1 MTAAP
6 AFTSPPDPP
15 VNLPPVTER
24 GDAAAD
30 EQKGVDNL
38 IKAAMAGSVVLL
50 VAVLASVIWENED
63 YADYLAM
70 LAALLLGGPI
80 VYGAA
85 KAMWT
90 GKCSHDHG
98 DGDSCGHD
106 HAHGDEA
113 AGGSH
118 MEELVALAILAS
130 FALGEY
136 MECALVAFFMLI
148 ASLIEHRTAV
158 GALRDIESLVRIT
171 PTRAMRLGEGG
182 NEEEV
187 AASQLKAGD
196 VVVVRPG
203 DNVPADGTIR
213 AGESS
218 INQANITGESLPVE
232 KQPGDPAFAGTIN
245 QTGRLEIEVTKAGE
259 DSTLGKVK
267 GLILQASQ
275 TRTPVVRELSK
286 YTAYY
291 TPVVLMLAAILFVLT
306 ENPEAAISLLLVA
319 CPCAL
324 ILCGPTAVVASL
336 SAASRLGIYVKSV
349 ADLEVVRRTTAFV
362 MDKTGTL
369 TTGELAVTKMRPA
382 EGIDPAELLRL
393 AATAE
398 KDSRHPVARAVVA
411 MAKKASV
418 EPAAVTRFAE
428 EAGRGVSVSLEGG
441 GEVLVGREAFL
452 NDGGVDASGLDMS
465 GSEGLS
471 LLYVARDGQA
481 VGWVGMA
488 DGLRPGAA
496 EAIRRARRRGREA
509 AGDDHRRPQEFRR
522 AGGGSAGPHRL
533 LRRGPAGRQ
542 ADAGRAAQGR
552 RPHRRGHRRRRE
564 RRPGARR
571 RSRVDRDGRRGLRR
585 GGGRRDDRADEQ
597 RAQPAALPGPALAE
611 DGQRHPP
618 EPRVHRGLHRL
629 HAGVAGLRLADPAGR
644 GDRPRDLL
652 DRGDLQLRPPGAG
665 GRGHG
670 SGDPGAAGRGGAEEA
685 DRDRAGGSRWR
696 GGGAGVKAAAG
707 WASPGQR
714 SACRGRRGGGSTERA
729 PMKRRRRRNLVNSL
743 IAFETYL
750 VGGSL
755 VISGIG
761 CGVRWILGLPPSKL
775 LLSIFTLAGL

>member
-1 MTAAP
+1 MTAAASGP

-24 GDAAAD
+24 SEAAAD

-50 VAVLASVIWENED
+50 VAIIADFVWANED

-80 VYGAA
+80 VWGAA
-85 KAMWT
+85 RALWT
-90 GKCSHDHG
+90 GRCSHDHPE
-98 DGDSCGHD
+98 GHGHGEGCD
-106 HAHGDEA
+106 HGAAHAEPE
-113 AGGSH
+113 GGSH

-171 PTRAMRLGEGG
+171 PTRAVRLAAGQDGQAG
-182 NEEEV
+182 REEEV
-187 AASQLKAGD
+187 AAAQLRAGD

-203 DNVPADGTIR
+203 DNVPADGIIR
-213 AGESS
+213 SGESS

-232 KQPGDPAFAGTIN
+232 KQPGDTAYAGTIN

-267 GLILQASQ
+267 NLILQASQ
-275 TRTPVVRELSK
+275 TRPAVVRELSK

-382 EGIDPAELLRL
+382 EGVDPAELLRL

-411 MAKKASV
+411 MAEKASV
-418 EPAAVTRFAE
+418 EPAGVTRFAE
-428 EAGRGVSVSLEGG
+428 EAGRGVSVSLQEG

-452 NDGGVDASGLDMS
+452 NDAGVDASGLDMA
-465 GSEGLS
+465 GSDGLS

-496 EAIRRARRRGREA
+496 EAIEDLDAEGVKQRVMITGDRRSSAERVASQLALTGFSAEALPGDKLTLVEQLKA
-509 AGDDHRRPQEFRR
+509 AGHTV
-522 AGGGSAGPHRL
+522 AVIG
-533 LRRGPAGRQ
+533 
-542 ADAGRAAQGR
+542 
-552 RPHRRGHRRRRE
+552 
-564 RRPGARR
+564 
-571 RSRVDRDGRRGLRR
+571 DGVN
-585 GGGRRDDRADEQ
+585 D
-597 RAQPAALPGPALAE
+597 GPALA
-611 DGQRHPP
+611 
-618 EPRVHRGLHRL
+618 
-629 HAGVAGLRLADPAGR
+629 AGHVSIAM
-644 GDRPRDLL
+644 
-652 DRGDLQLRPPGAG
+652 
-665 GRGHG
+665 
-670 SGDPGAAGRGGAEEA
+670 GAAGSDVAVDAATIALMNNELNRLPFLVRLSRKTVNVIRQNLVFTGVYIVFMLVLLGLGYLTPLWAAIGHGVSSIVVIFNSARLVREGEGMEVATPGRLEEEA
-685 DRDRAGGSRWR
+685 PRKR
-696 GGGAGVKAAAG
+696 VV
-707 WASPGQR
+707 
-714 SACRGRRGGGSTERA
+714 TERVA
-729 PMKRRRRRNLVNSL
+729 P
-743 IAFETYL
+743 A
-750 VGGSL
+750 GAA
-755 VISGIG
+755 
-761 CGVRWILGLPPSKL
+761 LP
-775 LLSIFTLAGL
+775 A

>member
-1 MTAAP
+1 MTAAASEP
-6 AFTSPPDPP
+6 AFSSPPDPP
-15 VNLPPVTER
+15 VNVPPVTDRSE
-24 GDAAAD
+24 AAAD

-38 IKAAMAGSVVLL
+38 IKAAMAGSVVLF
-50 VAVLASVIWENED
+50 VAVLADWIWANED

-85 KAMWT
+85 KSLWT
-90 GKCSHDHG
+90 GRCSHDHG
-98 DGDSCGHD
+98 DGHAHDGSCGH
-106 HAHGDEA
+106 AHGHDE

-182 NEEEV
+182 AEEEV
-187 AASQLKAGD
+187 AAAQLRAGD

-203 DNVPADGTIR
+203 DNVPADGVIR
-213 AGESS
+213 SGESS

-232 KQPGDPAFAGTIN
+232 KQPGDPAYAGTIN

-382 EGIDPAELLRL
+382 EGVDPAELLRL

-418 EPAAVTRFAE
+418 EPAGVTRFAE

-452 NDGGVDASGLDMS
+452 ADGGVDASGLDMT

-471 LLYVARDGQA
+471 LLYVAKDGQA

-496 EAIRRARRRGREA
+496 EAILDLEAEGVKQRVMITGDRRSSAERVAGQLALTGFSAEALPGDKLTLVEQLKA
-509 AGDDHRRPQEFRR
+509 AGHTV
-522 AGGGSAGPHRL
+522 AVIG
-533 LRRGPAGRQ
+533 
-542 ADAGRAAQGR
+542 
-552 RPHRRGHRRRRE
+552 
-564 RRPGARR
+564 
-571 RSRVDRDGRRGLRR
+571 DGVN
-585 GGGRRDDRADEQ
+585 D
-597 RAQPAALPGPALAE
+597 GPALA
-611 DGQRHPP
+611 
-618 EPRVHRGLHRL
+618 
-629 HAGVAGLRLADPAGR
+629 AGHVSIAM
-644 GDRPRDLL
+644 
-652 DRGDLQLRPPGAG
+652 
-665 GRGHG
+665 
-670 SGDPGAAGRGGAEEA
+670 GAAGSDVAVDAATIALMNNELNRLPFLVRLSRKTVNVIRQNLVFTGVYIVFMLVLLGLGYLTPLGAAIGHGISSIVVIFNSARLVREGEGMEVATPGRLEEEA
-685 DRDRAGGSRWR
+685 PKKR
-696 GGGAGVKAAAG
+696 VV
-707 WASPGQR
+707 
-714 SACRGRRGGGSTERA
+714 TERVA
-729 PMKRRRRRNLVNSL
+729 PV
-743 IAFETYL
+743 AA
-750 VGGSL
+750 V
-755 VISGIG
+755 
-761 CGVRWILGLPPSKL
+761 P
-775 LLSIFTLAGL
+775 A

>member
-1 MTAAP
+1 MTAAASEP
-6 AFTSPPDPP
+6 AFSSPPEPP
-15 VNLPPVTER
+15 VNLPPANEVRSE
-24 GDAAAD
+24 AAAD

-38 IKAAMAGSVVLL
+38 IKAAMAGSVVLV
-50 VAVLASVIWENED
+50 VAVLANLIWENGD

-85 KAMWT
+85 KSMWT
-90 GKCSHDHG
+90 GRCSHDHG
-98 DGDSCGHD
+98 SGEACGHD
-106 HAHGDEA
+106 HDQA

-136 MECALVAFFMLI
+136 LECALVAFFMLI

-171 PTRAMRLGEGG
+171 PTRAMRLRDGH
-182 NEEEV
+182 EEEV
-187 AASQLKAGD
+187 AASELKTGD
-196 VVVVRPG
+196 IVVVRPG

-232 KQPGDPAFAGTIN
+232 KQPGDTAYAGTIN
-245 QTGRLEIEVTKAGE
+245 QTGRLEIEVTRAGE

-267 GLILQASQ
+267 NLILQASQ
-275 TRTPVVRELSK
+275 TRPAVVRELSK

-306 ENPEAAISLLLVA
+306 ENPKAAISLLLVA

-382 EGIDPAELLRL
+382 EGVDPAELLRL

-418 EPAAVTRFAE
+418 EPAEVTRFAE
-428 EAGRGVSVSLEGG
+428 EAGRGVSVTLAAGPDGQGAS
-441 GEVLVGREAFL
+441 EVHVGREAFL
-452 NDGGVDASGLDMS
+452 NDAGVDASGLDMS

-488 DGLRPGAA
+488 DSLRPGAA
-496 EAIRRARRRGREA
+496 QAILDLDAEGVKQRVMITGDRRSSAERVASQLALTGFSAEALPGDKLTLVEQLKA
-509 AGDDHRRPQEFRR
+509 AGHTV
-522 AGGGSAGPHRL
+522 AVIG
-533 LRRGPAGRQ
+533 
-542 ADAGRAAQGR
+542 
-552 RPHRRGHRRRRE
+552 
-564 RRPGARR
+564 
-571 RSRVDRDGRRGLRR
+571 DGVN
-585 GGGRRDDRADEQ
+585 D
-597 RAQPAALPGPALAE
+597 GPALA
-611 DGQRHPP
+611 
-618 EPRVHRGLHRL
+618 
-629 HAGVAGLRLADPAGR
+629 AGHVSIAM
-644 GDRPRDLL
+644 
-652 DRGDLQLRPPGAG
+652 
-665 GRGHG
+665 
-670 SGDPGAAGRGGAEEA
+670 GAAGSDVAVDAATIALMNNELNRLPFLVRLSRKTVNVIRQNLVFTGVYIVFMLVLLGLGYLTPLWAAIGHGVSSIVVIFNSARLVREGEGMEVATPGRLNDEA
-685 DRDRAGGSRWR
+685 PKKRIVTER
-696 GGGAGVKAAAG
+696 VNPAAG
-707 WASPGQR
+707 DAASAVP
-714 SACRGRRGGGSTERA
+714 A
-729 PMKRRRRRNLVNSL
+729 
-743 IAFETYL
+743 
-750 VGGSL
+750 
-755 VISGIG
+755 
-761 CGVRWILGLPPSKL
+761 
-775 LLSIFTLAGL
+775 

>member
-1 MTAAP
+1 MTAAASEP
-6 AFTSPPDPP
+6 AFSSPPDPP
-15 VNLPPVTER
+15 VNVPPVTDRSE
-24 GDAAAD
+24 AAAD

-38 IKAAMAGSVVLL
+38 IKAAMAGSVVLF
-50 VAVLASVIWENED
+50 VAVLADWIWANED

-85 KAMWT
+85 KSLWT
-90 GKCSHDHG
+90 GRCSHDHG
-98 DGDSCGHD
+98 DGHAHDGSCGH
-106 HAHGDEA
+106 AHGHDE

-182 NEEEV
+182 AEEEV
-187 AASQLKAGD
+187 AAAQLRAGD

-203 DNVPADGTIR
+203 DNVPADGVIR
-213 AGESS
+213 SGESS

-232 KQPGDPAFAGTIN
+232 KQPGDPAYAGTIN

-382 EGIDPAELLRL
+382 EGVDPAELLRL

-418 EPAAVTRFAE
+418 EPAGVTRFAE

-452 NDGGVDASGLDMS
+452 ADGGVDASGLDMT

-471 LLYVARDGQA
+471 LLYVAKDGQA

-496 EAIRRARRRGREA
+496 QAILDLEAEGVKQRVMITGDRRSSAERVAGQLALTGFSAEALPGDKLTLVEQLKA
-509 AGDDHRRPQEFRR
+509 AGHTV
-522 AGGGSAGPHRL
+522 AVIG
-533 LRRGPAGRQ
+533 
-542 ADAGRAAQGR
+542 
-552 RPHRRGHRRRRE
+552 
-564 RRPGARR
+564 
-571 RSRVDRDGRRGLRR
+571 DGVN
-585 GGGRRDDRADEQ
+585 D
-597 RAQPAALPGPALAE
+597 GPALA
-611 DGQRHPP
+611 
-618 EPRVHRGLHRL
+618 
-629 HAGVAGLRLADPAGR
+629 AGHVSIAM
-644 GDRPRDLL
+644 
-652 DRGDLQLRPPGAG
+652 
-665 GRGHG
+665 
-670 SGDPGAAGRGGAEEA
+670 GAAGSDVAVDAATIALMNNELNRLPFLVRLSRKTVNVIRQNLVFTGVYIVFMLVLLGLGYLTPLGAAIGHGISSIVVIFNSARLVREGEGMEVATPGRLEEEA
-685 DRDRAGGSRWR
+685 PKKR
-696 GGGAGVKAAAG
+696 VV
-707 WASPGQR
+707 
-714 SACRGRRGGGSTERA
+714 TERVA
-729 PMKRRRRRNLVNSL
+729 PV
-743 IAFETYL
+743 AA
-750 VGGSL
+750 V
-755 VISGIG
+755 
-761 CGVRWILGLPPSKL
+761 P
-775 LLSIFTLAGL
+775 A

>member
-1 MTAAP
+1 MTAAAPGPAPGP
-6 AFTSPPDPP
+6 AFSSPPDPP
-15 VNLPPVTER
+15 VNVPPVTER
-24 GDAAAD
+24 SEAAAD

-38 IKAAMAGSVVLL
+38 IKAAMAGSVVLF
-50 VAVLASVIWENED
+50 VAVLADWVWQNED

-85 KAMWT
+85 KSLWT
-90 GKCSHDHG
+90 GRCSHDHG
-98 DGDSCGHD
+98 DGEACGHD
-106 HAHGDEA
+106 HAHEA

-171 PTRAMRLGEGG
+171 PTRAVRLGADGSEQ
-182 NEEEV
+182 EV
-187 AASQLKAGD
+187 AAAQLRAGD

-203 DNVPADGTIR
+203 DNVPADGVIR
-213 AGESS
+213 SGASS

-232 KQPGDPAFAGTIN
+232 KQPGDAAYAGTIN

-259 DSTLGKVK
+259 DSTLGRVK
-267 GLILQASQ
+267 NLILQASQ
-275 TRTPVVRELSK
+275 TRPAVVRELSK

-382 EGIDPAELLRL
+382 EGVDPAELLRL

-411 MAKKASV
+411 MARKAQV
-418 EPAAVTRFAE
+418 EPLGVTRFAE
-428 EAGRGVSVSLEGG
+428 EAGRGVSVSLEAGPDGQAG

-452 NDGGVDASGLDMS
+452 ADAGVDASGLDMA

-471 LLYVARDGQA
+471 LLYVARDGRA

-496 EAIRRARRRGREA
+496 EAILELEAEGVKQRVMITGDRRSSAERVAGQLALTGFSAEALPGDKLTLVEQLKA
-509 AGDDHRRPQEFRR
+509 AGHTV
-522 AGGGSAGPHRL
+522 AVIG
-533 LRRGPAGRQ
+533 
-542 ADAGRAAQGR
+542 
-552 RPHRRGHRRRRE
+552 
-564 RRPGARR
+564 
-571 RSRVDRDGRRGLRR
+571 DGVN
-585 GGGRRDDRADEQ
+585 D
-597 RAQPAALPGPALAE
+597 GPALA
-611 DGQRHPP
+611 
-618 EPRVHRGLHRL
+618 
-629 HAGVAGLRLADPAGR
+629 AGHVSIAM
-644 GDRPRDLL
+644 
-652 DRGDLQLRPPGAG
+652 
-665 GRGHG
+665 
-670 SGDPGAAGRGGAEEA
+670 GAAGSDVAVDAATIALMNNELNRLPFLVRLSRKTVNVIRQNLVFTGVYIVFMLVLLGLGYLSPLGAAIGHGVSSIVVIFNSARLVREGEGMEVATPGRLEEEAPKKRVVTERVAPGGADA
-685 DRDRAGGSRWR
+685 VPA
-696 GGGAGVKAAAG
+696 
-707 WASPGQR
+707 
-714 SACRGRRGGGSTERA
+714 
-729 PMKRRRRRNLVNSL
+729 
-743 IAFETYL
+743 
-750 VGGSL
+750 
-755 VISGIG
+755 
-761 CGVRWILGLPPSKL
+761 
-775 LLSIFTLAGL
+775 